1 MPAIAGST
9 GRSIVA
15 ARLIETGEPPTDSEV
30 PREAIRWRTAKT
42 MRGNKSVGKVGIYR
56 ATVREQP
63 ASVIAEA
70 VLGTGPVGEPP
81 VTEPQ
86 EGI

>member
-1 MPAIAGST
+1 MPATAGST

-15 ARLIETGEPPTDSEV
+15 ARLIEIEEPPTDSEV
-30 PREAIRWRTAKT
+30 PREAIRCPTAKT

-56 ATVREQP
+56 ATVQEQP

-70 VLGTGPVGEPP
+70 VRGTGPVGEPR
-81 VTEPQ
+81 VTEPE